1 MSTITR
7 HGAGNGA
14 PSMTEAGGILHS
26 SGLLPIRE
34 GRARIPEGIEQ
45 QAALALGH
53 MDALLTQAGLH
64 HHALLML
71 DIQLTCLERDYA
83 RLLPVLEARFKDGPR
98 PAQRIAGVASLPDG
112 CLIQLSFNAA
122 R

>member
-1 MSTITR
+1 MSPIQR
-7 HGAGNGA
+7 HGTGSSA

-26 SGLLPIRE
+26 SGILPIRE

-45 QAALALGH
+45 QAALALDH
-53 MDALLTQAGLH
+53 MDALLAQAGLQSD
-64 HHALLML
+64 ALLML
-71 DIQLTCLERDYA
+71 DIQLARLEHDYA
-83 RLLPVLEARFKDGPR
+83 RLLPVLDTRFKDAPR
-98 PAQRIAGVASLPDG
+98 PAQRIAGVASLPEG